1 MIHAP
6 APKNPA
12 FIAPSIEE
20 WKAML
25 AEREK
30 ALAEA
35 EKIVAEQAT
44 ARRKYVRRS
53 ETNKRRPSEYQ
64 RACARVIADMVAVVF
79 GVTRDDIYSRSRKGA
94 VVAARQCL
102 AYELFH
108 RVPGMFLSELARHFG
123 LHHTTLMHALKK
135 EEKRRAI
142 DPVPVPPV
150 LRAPVR
156 SKRRTLKVKPH
167 VALIPYAGR
176 NIGEGFMRI
185 AVNPYRS
192 AL

>member
-25 AEREK
+25 AERDK
-30 ALAEA
+30 ARAEA
-35 EKIVAEQAT
+35 EKVAAEQTT
-44 ARRKYVRRS
+44 AKRKYVRRS
-53 ETNKRRPSEYQ
+53 KTNKRRPSDYQ
-64 RACARVIADMVAVVF
+64 RACARVVADMVAVVY
-79 GVTRDDIYSRSRKGA
+79 GVTRDDIYSRSRKCV

-108 RVPGMFLSELARHFG
+108 RVPAMFLSELARHFG
-123 LHHTTLMHALKK
+123 MHHTTLMYALKK
-135 EEKRRAI
+135 EEERRAV
-142 DPVPVPPV
+142 DPVPSPPV
-150 LRAPVR
+150 PRAPQR
-156 SKRRTLKVKPH
+156 KQRTLKVKPH

-176 NIGEGFMRI
+176 NVGEGFMRC
-185 AVNPYRS
+185 ASNPYRS